1 MKLLPRATGVA
12 KLLKAAGKT
21 PKALVN
27 DNPDLFQ
34 KVGKKIIAKA
44 PESDE
49 EIAARELGN

>member
-1 MKLLPRATGVA
+1 MA

-27 DNPDLFQ
+27 DNPDLFR

-44 PESDE
+44 PAESDE
-49 EIAARELGN
+49 EIAARPES